1 MSLFQALSDDLSEEH
16 ITMIFNNLDTDN
28 SQSIDLEEF
37 MVSWLKYRLLIQ
49 MKRFFIQQIQ
59 YTMNCNEF

>member
-1 MSLFQALSDDLSEEH
+1 
-16 ITMIFNNLDTDN
+16 MIFNNLDTDN

-49 MKRFFIQQIQ
+49 IKRFFIQQIQ
-59 YTMNCNEF
+59 YTMNCNEFWISNADF

>member
-1 MSLFQALSDDLSEEH
+1 MWAHAKAALKYQNFGGPCQIKLFQMSLFQALSDDLSEEH

-37 MVSWLKYRLLIQ
+37 MVS
-49 MKRFFIQQIQ
+49 
-59 YTMNCNEF
+59 